1 MLPSWCND
9 TITVMR
15 PAMVDSRGTKVPDWS
30 HVTRRTICGCSVQT
44 GQTSEDRDGR
54 TATALLG
61 TVYLPE
67 GADVRA
73 GDRIV
78 FCGTTYTVQGE
89 PMVWRSP
96 TGAVSNMQARIAV
109 WRG

>member
-1 MLPSWCND
+1 MLPSWCSD

-15 PAMVDSRGTKVPDWS
+15 PTMVASRGTQVPDWS
-30 HVTRRTICGCSVQT
+30 QTTQHTIGGCSVQT

-54 TATALLG
+54 TATALMG

-78 FCGTTYTVQGE
+78 FEGTTYTVQGE
-89 PMVWRSP
+89 PMAWRSP
-96 TGAVSNMQARIAV
+96 TGAVSNLQARIAV